1 MRPLRPWPRNF
12 SRSIRKNMIDR
23 RLIESMDWFLIALL
37 VLNSLLGVVVIYSA
51 SHYVPGNYHWRQLV
65 FIGAGLLAIFV
76 LLLVDYQVLMTFSF
90 YLYGAVVFVLLMMLL
105 FARFISKGSWIKLR
119 YFQIQPSELAKI
131 AIILVLAR
139 LFAEYKRDRVSAGA
153 VATSFGLVS
162 LPFLLVALQPDLG
175 TAVSFL
181 PLLFGSLILAG
192 LRRNAVIGFLLLAFL
207 SGIAGWNF
215 YLKDYQKQRLAT
227 VVFPSRDPHGAG
239 YHILQSKIAIG
250 SGGFLGKGFARGSQ
264 SQLKFLPARHTDFVF
279 SVIGEEFGFIGVVG
293 VLLLYYLFLWR
304 LFRSAGKSRDRAGVY
319 ITFMVS
325 LMFSF
330 QLLVNVAM
338 VIGIFP
344 IVGIPLP
351 LLSYGGSSLLANYLG
366 VGLVLNVKMRRFAN
380 I

>member
-1 MRPLRPWPRNF
+1 
-12 SRSIRKNMIDR
+12 MIDR
-23 RLIESMDWFLIALL
+23 RLIENIDWFLIGLL

-65 FIGAGLLAIFV
+65 FIGASLVALFV
-76 LLLVDYQVLMTFSF
+76 LLLVDYQVLVTFSLYF
-90 YLYGAVVFVLLMMLL
+90 YGAVVFVLLIMVS
-105 FARFISKGSWIKLR
+105 FSQFISKGSWIKLR
-119 YFQIQPSELAKI
+119 YFQIQPSELAKV
-131 AIILVLAR
+131 AIILTLAR
-139 LFAEYKRDRVSAGA
+139 LFAEYKKNQ
-153 VATSFGLVS
+153 ATSTAVLTSSGLVA
-162 LPFLLVALQPDLG
+162 LPFVLVALQPDLG
-175 TAVSFL
+175 TAISFL
-181 PLLFGSLILAG
+181 PLLMGSLILAG
-192 LRRNAVIGFLLLAFL
+192 LRRTAVTGILVLTLLA
-207 SGIAGWNF
+207 GIAGWNF
-215 YLKDYQKQRLAT
+215 YLKDYQKERLAT
-227 VVFPSRDPHGAG
+227 VVFPSRDPQGAG

-250 SGGFLGKGFARGSQ
+250 SGGLLGKGFARGSQ

-279 SVIGEEFGFIGVVG
+279 SVIGEEFGFLGIVS
-293 VLLLYYLFLWR
+293 VLLLYYLFVRR

-319 ITFMVS
+319 IIFMVS
-325 LMFSF
+325 LMISF

>member
-1 MRPLRPWPRNF
+1 
-12 SRSIRKNMIDR
+12 MIDR
-23 RLIESMDWFLIALL
+23 RLIENVDWFLIGLL

-51 SHYVPGNYHWRQLV
+51 SHYLPGHYHWRQLI
-65 FIGAGLLAIFV
+65 FIGVSLLALFV
-76 LLLVDYQVLMTFSF
+76 LLLIDYQVLMSFSF
-90 YLYGAVVFVLLMMLL
+90 YLYGAAVLVLLMMLV
-105 FARFISKGSWIKLR
+105 FGRFISKGSWIKLR

-131 AIILVLAR
+131 ALILVLAR
-139 LFAEYKRDRVSAGA
+139 LFSEYKRPTVSAAA
-153 VATSFGLVS
+153 VATSSGLVA

-181 PLLFGSLILAG
+181 PLLLGSLILAG
-192 LRRNAVIGFLLLAFL
+192 LRRKAVLGILLLAVL
-207 SGIAGWNF
+207 AGVAGWNF

-227 VVFPSRDPHGAG
+227 VVFPGRDPQGAG

-250 SGGFLGKGFARGSQ
+250 SGGFLGKGFAKGSQ

-279 SVIGEEFGFIGVVG
+279 SVIGEEFGFLGVVG
-293 VLLLYYLFLWR
+293 VLSLYSLLLWR
-304 LFRSAGKSRDRAGVY
+304 LFRSAGKSRDRAGIY

-325 LMFSF
+325 LMISF

-351 LLSYGGSSLLANYLG
+351 LLSYGGSSLLANFLG

>member
-1 MRPLRPWPRNF
+1 
-12 SRSIRKNMIDR
+12 MIDR
-23 RLIESMDWFLIALL
+23 RLIENIDWFLIGLL

-51 SHYVPGNYHWRQLV
+51 SHYVPGNYHWRQLI
-65 FIGAGLLAIFV
+65 FLGASLLA
-76 LLLVDYQVLMTFSF
+76 LLIILLIDYKVLMTFSF
-90 YLYGAVVFVLLMMLL
+90 YFYGAVVFVLLLMLL
-105 FARFISKGSWIKLR
+105 FSRFISKGSWIRLR

-131 AIILVLAR
+131 AIILVLAQ
-139 LFAEYKRDRVSAGA
+139 LFAEYKRSHVSGA
-153 VATSFGLVS
+153 AVVASSGLVA

-181 PLLFGSLILAG
+181 PLLLGSLILAG
-192 LRRNAVIGFLLLAFL
+192 LRRRAMIWILILAIFA
-207 SGIAGWNF
+207 GIAGWNF
-215 YLKDYQKQRLAT
+215 YLKDYQKNRLAT
-227 VVFPSRDPHGAG
+227 VVFPSRDPQGSG

-279 SVIGEEFGFIGVVG
+279 SVIGEEFGFLGVVG

-304 LFRSAGKSRDRAGVY
+304 LFRSAAKSRDRAGVY

-325 LMFSF
+325 LMIAF

-351 LLSYGGSSLLANYLG
+351 LISYGGSSLLANFLG

>member
-1 MRPLRPWPRNF
+1 
-12 SRSIRKNMIDR
+12 MIDR
-23 RLIESMDWFLIALL
+23 RLIENIDWFLIGLL

-51 SHYVPGNYHWRQLV
+51 SHYLPGHYYLRQLI
-65 FIGAGLLAIFV
+65 FLGASLLALSL
-76 LLLVDYQVLMTFSF
+76 LLLVDYQVLMSFSS

-105 FARFISKGSWIKLR
+105 FDRFISKGSWIRLR
-119 YFQIQPSELAKI
+119 YFQVQPSELAKI
-131 AIILVLAR
+131 ILILALAR
-139 LFAEYKRDRVSAGA
+139 LFAEYKRSHVSVVA
-153 VATSFGLVS
+153 VATSSGLVA

-181 PLLFGSLILAG
+181 PLLLASLILAG
-192 LRRNAVIGFLLLAFL
+192 LKRKAVIGIVVLGILA
-207 SGIAGWNF
+207 GIAGWNF
-215 YLKDYQKQRLAT
+215 YLKDYQKERLAT
-227 VVFPSRDPHGAG
+227 VVFPSRDPQGAG

-250 SGGFLGKGFARGSQ
+250 SGGFLGKGFARGTQ

-279 SVIGEEFGFIGVVG
+279 SVIGEELGFLGVVG
-293 VLLLYYLFLWR
+293 VLMLYSLFLWR
-304 LFRSAGKSRDRAGVY
+304 LFRSAARSRDRAGIY

-325 LMFSF
+325 LMISF

-338 VIGIFP
+338 VMGIFP

-351 LLSYGGSSLLANYLG
+351 LLSYGGSSLLANFLG

>member
-1 MRPLRPWPRNF
+1 
-12 SRSIRKNMIDR
+12 MIDR
-23 RLIESMDWFLIALL
+23 RLIENIDWLLIGLL
-37 VLNSLLGVVVIYSA
+37 VLNSLLGVVMIYSS
-51 SHYVPGNYHWRQLV
+51 SHYIAGNFHWRQLV
-65 FIGAGLLAIFV
+65 FIGASLLALFL

-90 YLYGAVVFVLLMMLL
+90 YFYGAVVFVLLMMLS
-105 FARFISKGSWIKLR
+105 FGQFISKGSWIKLR
-119 YFQIQPSELAKI
+119 YFQVQPSELAKI

-139 LFAEYKRDRVSAGA
+139 LFAEYKKNQVISTA
-153 VATSFGLVS
+153 VLTSSGLVA
-162 LPFLLVALQPDLG
+162 LPFILVALQPDLG

-181 PLLFGSLILAG
+181 PLLLGSLILAG
-192 LRRNAVIGFLLLAFL
+192 LRRNAVIWILLLAFL
-207 SGIAGWNF
+207 AGIAGWSF

-227 VVFPSRDPHGAG
+227 VVFPSRDPQGAG

-250 SGGFLGKGFARGSQ
+250 SGGLLGKGFAHGSQ

-279 SVIGEEFGFIGVVG
+279 SVIGEEFGFIGVVAI
-293 VLLLYYLFLWR
+293 LLLYYLFLWR

-325 LMFSF
+325 LMFAF

-366 VGLVLNVKMRRFAN
+366 VGLVLNVKMRRFVN

>member
-1 MRPLRPWPRNF
+1 
-12 SRSIRKNMIDR
+12 MIDR
-23 RLIESMDWFLIALL
+23 RLIENIDWFLIGLL

-51 SHYVPGNYHWRQLV
+51 SHYLPGHHYLRQLV
-65 FIGAGLLAIFV
+65 FLGASLLALFL
-76 LLLVDYQVLMTFSF
+76 LLLVDYQLLMSFSF
-90 YLYGAVVFVLLMMLL
+90 YLYGAVVFVLLMMLV
-105 FARFISKGSWIKLR
+105 FERFISKGSWIKLR
-119 YFQIQPSELAKI
+119 YFQVQPSELAKI
-131 AIILVLAR
+131 ALILVLAR
-139 LFAEYKRDRVSAGA
+139 LFAEYKRSHVSIPA
-153 VATSFGLVS
+153 VAMSSGLVA

-181 PLLFGSLILAG
+181 PLLLGSLILAG
-192 LRRNAVIGFLLLAFL
+192 LKKKAVIGILILSVLA
-207 SGIAGWNF
+207 GVAGWTF

-227 VVFPSRDPHGAG
+227 VVFPGRDPQGAG

-250 SGGFLGKGFARGSQ
+250 SGGFLGKGFARGTQ

-279 SVIGEEFGFIGVVG
+279 SVIGEEFGFLGVVG
-293 VLLLYYLFLWR
+293 VLMLYYLFLWR
-304 LFRSAGKSRDRAGVY
+304 LFRSAARSRDRAGIY
-319 ITFMVS
+319 ITFMVG
-325 LMFSF
+325 LMISF

-351 LLSYGGSSLLANYLG
+351 LLSYGGSSLLANFLG

>member
-1 MRPLRPWPRNF
+1 
-12 SRSIRKNMIDR
+12 MIDR
-23 RLIESMDWFLIALL
+23 RLIENIDWFLIGLL

-51 SHYVPGNYHWRQLV
+51 SHYVPGNYHVRQLF
-65 FIGAGLLAIFV
+65 FIGASLLALFV

-90 YLYGAVVFVLLMMLL
+90 YFYGAVVFVLLMMLV
-105 FARFISKGSWIKLR
+105 FGRFISKGSWIKLR

-131 AIILVLAR
+131 ALILVLAH
-139 LFAEYKRDRVSAGA
+139 LFAEYKRKHVSATA
-153 VATSFGLVS
+153 VLTSSGLVA
-162 LPFLLVALQPDLG
+162 LPFLLVAMQPDLG

-181 PLLFGSLILAG
+181 PLLLGSLILAG
-192 LRRNAVIGFLLLAFL
+192 LRRNAVVWILLLAL
-207 SGIAGWNF
+207 LAGVAGWNF
-215 YLKDYQKQRLAT
+215 YLKDYQKKRLAT
-227 VVFPSRDPHGAG
+227 VVFPSRDPQGAG

-293 VLLLYYLFLWR
+293 ILFLYYLFLWR

-319 ITFMVS
+319 VTFMVS
-325 LMFSF
+325 LMIAF

>member
-1 MRPLRPWPRNF
+1 
-12 SRSIRKNMIDR
+12 MIDR
-23 RLIESMDWFLIALL
+23 RLIENIDWFLIGLL
-37 VLNSLLGVVVIYSA
+37 VLNSLLGVVVIYSS
-51 SHYVPGNYHWRQLV
+51 SHYIPGDFHWRQLV
-65 FIGAGLLAIFV
+65 FIGASLLALFV

-90 YLYGAVVFVLLMMLL
+90 YFYGAVVVLLLMMLSFGQL
-105 FARFISKGSWIKLR
+105 ISKGSWIKLR
-119 YFQIQPSELAKI
+119 YFQVQPSELAKI
-131 AIILVLAR
+131 VIILVLAR
-139 LFAEYKRDRVSAGA
+139 LFAEYKKNRVTSTA
-153 VATSFGLVS
+153 VLTSSGLVA
-162 LPFLLVALQPDLG
+162 LPFVLVALQPDLG

-192 LRRNAVIGFLLLAFL
+192 LRRNAVIWILLLAFL
-207 SGIAGWNF
+207 AGIAGWNF
-215 YLKDYQKQRLAT
+215 YLKDYQKQRLST
-227 VVFPSRDPHGAG
+227 VVFPSRDPQGAG

-250 SGGFLGKGFARGSQ
+250 SGGFLGKGFAKGSQ
-264 SQLKFLPARHTDFVF
+264 SQLKFLPARHTDFIF
-279 SVIGEEFGFIGVVG
+279 SVIGEEFGFIGVVAI
-293 VLLLYYLFLWR
+293 LLLYSLFLWR
-304 LFRSAGKSRDRAGVY
+304 LLRSAGKSRDRAGVY

-325 LMFSF
+325 LMFAF